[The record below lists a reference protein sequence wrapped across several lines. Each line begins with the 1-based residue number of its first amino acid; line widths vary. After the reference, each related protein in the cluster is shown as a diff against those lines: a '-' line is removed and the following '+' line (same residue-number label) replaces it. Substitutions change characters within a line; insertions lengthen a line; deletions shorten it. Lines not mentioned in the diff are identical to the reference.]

1 MISTLLITAL
11 LITTLLIYLYNTK
24 NKYQNPDYLNYLI
37 QINLFFDSI
46 SNFDDYITWV
56 KRDEIKNQFSLVGRF
71 FKNKSKYYKNES
83 NVKEFNEIFND
94 FDNYI
99 ENHNKNYII
108 KQKQILQDYFDNIE
122 GKSLDE
128 QQRAALIT
136 DEYSNLIVAGAG
148 SGKTLTIIGKVK
160 YLLSKSK

>member
-94 FDNYI
+94 F
-99 ENHNKNYII
+99 E
-108 KQKQILQDYFDNIE
+108 E
-122 GKSLDE
+122 
-128 QQRAALIT
+128 
-136 DEYSNLIVAGAG
+136 
-148 SGKTLTIIGKVK
+148 KV
-160 YLLSKSK
+160 